1 MPCVA
6 LQASRTPKVR
16 TATAAS
22 QLVLKRGGQKKTR
35 FASMSATTL
44 AESGGVF
51 GTGGGI
57 DGEESSPPKDGAGG
71 RGRMEASTLH
81 RPLKELKADGRRR
94 GKASARQGAALAPAP
109 SAAANIFGTAS
120 ADPYS
125 FS

>member
-1 MPCVA
+1 MPCIA

-22 QLVLKRGGQKKTR
+22 QLALKRGGQKTTR

-57 DGEESSPPKDGAGG
+57 DDEESSPPKDGAGG
-71 RGRMEASTLH
+71 GMRMEASTLH
-81 RPLKELKADGRRR
+81 RPPKELKADGRRR
-94 GKASARQGAALAPAP
+94 AKAGARQGAALAPAP
-109 SAAANIFGTAS
+109 SAAADIFGTAS
-120 ADPYS
+120 VDPYS